1 MKTNMRGRKNAAGN
15 WLSRKYSS
23 EMGFVGMLAMA
34 VAGFAMGF
42 GFPDIPVVDG
52 QTETLVAGAM
62 PGLAVLAIGI
72 WHVWYRRIYAT
83 YGRGLEAERRVGDVI
98 DHAIAARGC
107 AVAHDVREALR
118 APGNVD
124 HVVMTPA
131 SIWVLETKSGW
142 VDKRRF
148 PEALRQVGENVR
160 RIRRHLDSS
169 VPVRGAL
176 VIADVWE
183 RSTREEY
190 DWDGEPVKVF
200 GVQPLWRT
208 LCIECRHGDDSGHSE
223 ETEMVRKKVWS
234 LGSAEH
240 LGA

>member
-1 MKTNMRGRKNAAGN
+1 M
-15 WLSRKYSS
+15 
-23 EMGFVGMLAMA
+23 
-34 VAGFAMGF
+34 
-42 GFPDIPVVDG
+42 
-52 QTETLVAGAM
+52 
-62 PGLAVLAIGI
+62 
-72 WHVWYRRIYAT
+72 
-83 YGRGLEAERRVGDVI
+83 I

-118 APGNVD
+118 VPGNVD

-131 SIWVLETKSGW
+131 GIWVLETKSGW

-148 PEALRQVGENVR
+148 PEALRQVGENVQ

-176 VIADVWE
+176 IIADVWE
-183 RSTREEY
+183 RSTRDEY

-208 LCIECRHGDDSGHSE
+208 LCMVCRHGE
-223 ETEMVRKKVWS
+223 PAR
-234 LGSAEH
+234 
-240 LGA
+240 